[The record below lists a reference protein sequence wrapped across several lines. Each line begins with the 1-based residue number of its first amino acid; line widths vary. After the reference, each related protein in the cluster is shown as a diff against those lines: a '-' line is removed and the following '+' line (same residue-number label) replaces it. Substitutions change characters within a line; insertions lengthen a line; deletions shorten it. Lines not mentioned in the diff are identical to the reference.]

1 MKTVLYAYSTH
12 ERASRAFRE
21 AVHYTQ
27 HLGAVARFSDM
38 TIELNDRRLLFVP
51 LGSDH
56 DRRRIL
62 GGEFIDAV
70 IDEACDID
78 LAAYA
83 KLRVRP
89 PREETR

>member
-1 MKTVLYAYSTH
+1 MNTVLYAYSTH

-27 HLGAVARFSDM
+27 HLGAVAMFPDM
-38 TIELNDRRLLFVP
+38 TIELNGRRLLFVP

-62 GGEFIDAV
+62 GREFVDAV
-70 IDEACDID
+70 IDEACDVD

-83 KLRVRP
+83 MLRVRA
-89 PREETR
+89 PREDRG